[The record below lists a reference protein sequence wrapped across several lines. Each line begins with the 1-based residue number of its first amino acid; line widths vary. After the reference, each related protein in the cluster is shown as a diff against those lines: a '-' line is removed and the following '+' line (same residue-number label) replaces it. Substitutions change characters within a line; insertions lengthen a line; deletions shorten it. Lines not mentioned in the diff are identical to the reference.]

1 PQGPEPHREVRR
13 MQAALESL
21 PAVREQ
27 ILGEPEPL
35 LRLRLAQA
43 LEGAGDHDAASTL
56 ALDVLEMLAPGEGQ
70 QPVAG
75 ADPERLATAQSLDAV
90 QTIHGVDDPPLRIG
104 LITDL
109 LRALMQAGATAQA
122 SFTAGR
128 LVSLQR
134 TLRRDSL
141 RIAPL
146 LAVAT
151 QRMHAGRYEAA
162 MVPLEQARAIARA
175 QRDRYGSLEAARLA
189 ASVHDRAGDLR
200 A

>member
-1 PQGPEPHREVRR
+1 
-13 MQAALESL
+13 
-21 PAVREQ
+21 
-27 ILGEPEPL
+27 
-35 LRLRLAQA
+35 
-43 LEGAGDHDAASTL
+43 
-56 ALDVLEMLAPGEGQ
+56 
-70 QPVAG
+70 
-75 ADPERLATAQSLDAV
+75 
-90 QTIHGVDDPPLRIG
+90 
-104 LITDL
+104 
-109 LRALMQAGATAQA
+109 MQAGATAQA

-175 QRDRYGSLEAARLA
+175 QRDRYGSPQAAPPPPRAPPAPADRPAAPHRKAARQTT
-189 ASVHDRAGDLR
+189 
-200 A
+200 